1 MKITLTNRR
10 IPRNQSGDPSFTSLD
25 DVLTVFTPSETTE
38 LVNRCLYQ
46 LEYQQKAHLKRARE
60 LTERLKP
67 IREYLRKHFN
77 ITYDKAT
84 DEQIREATE
93 KTKN

>member
-10 IPRNQSGDPSFTSLD
+10 IPRNQSGDPCFTSLD

-46 LEYQQKAHLKRARE
+46 LEYQQKAHLKRAKALAE
-60 LTERLKP
+60 QLKP
-67 IREYLRKHFN
+67 IREYLRKQFN
-77 ITYDKAT
+77 TTYDKAT
-84 DEQIREATE
+84 NEQIEEAKQ